1 MFSRIH
7 REKVIYNIKNKKEDK
22 TMKLNSKKVLRIVA
36 IILLVMLAF
45 TIVQPVFA
53 GTGTMVTP
61 KNLEGKISYGES
73 TDLQTKAGKIMG
85 LIRNV
90 AVIVGVIMLMVIGV
104 KFMLGSAEEKA
115 DYKKSL
121 MPLVVGIVI
130 VMAATQIAAMVVSFM
145 Q

>member
-1 MFSRIH
+1 MKI
-7 REKVIYNIKNKKEDK
+7 NIKKI
-22 TMKLNSKKVLRIVA
+22 SKIVA
-36 IILLVMLAF
+36 VILLIMMIF
-45 TIVQPVFA
+45 TIIQPVFA
-53 GTGTMVTP
+53 DQLKPGDLTPTYKATG
-61 KNLEGKISYGES
+61 
-73 TDLQTKAGKIMG
+73 DLKDKAGQIMG

-121 MPLVVGIVI
+121 LPLTIGIVV
-130 VMAATQIAAMVVSFM
+130 VMLATQIVTMVYNFV

>member
-1 MFSRIH
+1 
-7 REKVIYNIKNKKEDK
+7 
-22 TMKLNSKKVLRIVA
+22 MKLNSKKVLKIVA
-36 IILLVMLAF
+36 VILLIMLAF
-45 TIVQPVFA
+45 SIAQPVFA
-53 GTGTMVTP
+53 AGGSSMVTP
-61 KNLEGKISYGES
+61 KNLESKISYGDS
-73 TDLQTKAGKIMG
+73 GDLQTKAGKIMG

-115 DYKKSL
+115 EYKKSL

-145 Q
+145 E

>member
-1 MFSRIH
+1 
-7 REKVIYNIKNKKEDK
+7 
-22 TMKLNSKKVLRIVA
+22 MKLNSKKVLKIVA
-36 IILLVMLAF
+36 VILLVMLAF
-45 TIVQPVFA
+45 TVIQPVFA
-53 GTGTMVTP
+53 AEMVTP
-61 KNLEGKISYGES
+61 KNLQDKISYGDS
-73 TDLQTKAGKIMG
+73 GDLQTKAGKIMG

-115 DYKKSL
+115 EYKKSL

-145 Q
+145 S

>member
-1 MFSRIH
+1 MNTN
-7 REKVIYNIKNKKEDK
+7 VKKI
-22 TMKLNSKKVLRIVA
+22 SKIVA
-36 IILLVMLAF
+36 VILIIMMAF

-53 GTGTMVTP
+53 AAQELKPGDLTASYKDTGAL
-61 KNLEGKISYGES
+61 K
-73 TDLQTKAGKIMG
+73 DKAGQIMG
-85 LIRNV
+85 LIRNI

-121 MPLVVGIVI
+121 LPLTIGIII
-130 VMAATQIAAMVVSFM
+130 VMLATQIVTMVYNFV